1 MTLSPSSPTAGI
13 RVTPVPR
20 REPPLISADDA
31 FAPPVA
37 PTGYVQGALALA
49 PALPPTLPPTLSP
62 AGVRDR
68 GEVATAGRRPVG
80 AEVADDDP
88 DPLFDRQPTSRVD
101 LPPPGPFAARIGQ
114 ALVEVLWG
122 ARPAA
127 QVVRWTS
134 QEVHAVVT
142 RRSLVAARRGLRA
155 RRPPVVRRVR
165 VCEPAD
171 GVAEVGLVVVDGP
184 RVRAVALRLTGL
196 DGRWV
201 VTALQVG

>member
-1 MTLSPSSPTAGI
+1 M
-13 RVTPVPR
+13 TPVPR
-20 REPPLISADDA
+20 REPPVISADEA
-31 FAPPVA
+31 FAPAPA

-49 PALPPTLPPTLSP
+49 PAPFPSDARARGGLPARRAVA
-62 AGVRDR
+62 AG
-68 GEVATAGRRPVG
+68 PV
-80 AEVADDDP
+80 DDEP

-122 ARPAA
+122 ARPAV

-134 QEVHAVVT
+134 QEVHAVVA

-171 GVAEVGLVVVDGP
+171 GVAEVGLVVVDGD

-201 VTALQVG
+201 ITELQVG

>member
-1 MTLSPSSPTAGI
+1 MTLSPTTPSAGI

-20 REPPLISADDA
+20 REPPLISADEA
-31 FAPPVA
+31 FAPPAA
-37 PTGYVQGALALA
+37 PTGYVQGALALVPTVPAVVRGRAAAA
-49 PALPPTLPPTLSP
+49 PA
-62 AGVRDR
+62 RR
-68 GEVATAGRRPVG
+68 GRPES
-80 AEVADDDP
+80 EVADEEA

-122 ARPAA
+122 ARPAV

-134 QEVHAVVT
+134 QEVHAVVS

-171 GVAEVGLVVVDGP
+171 GVAEVGLVVVDGD

-201 VTALQVG
+201 VTELQVG